1 MKGVRKNKLIRFGR
15 SSLVTVAGLGIC
27 CGVAALTALLAPA
40 PSASAAAGSGSGE
53 GGLPGCGS
61 GKFLTTCTGASWEW
75 YEWPEGHHGDLYIRG
90 TDVIGGG
97 YDKRISPSG
106 YISGECESAGGY
118 WRYAMIA
125 QLSYYGW
132 SPGQQVGI
140 SSISGNHMSAT
151 RYWYK
156 SVYFGGGMN
165 YRGHD
170 WWDVKAKFDEAQAAG
185 FNNGFTWDA
194 NSNLGWFCYG
204 PGVTGYE
211 TEWESDT
218 TATLSQNGTTV
229 YTGTSPRASQ
239 YNPNTSV
246 TINSAPIKVSEYS
259 DATITWN
266 HNLYRVDNEKKHG
279 EANYQ
284 VERTGSGLLAGPTNA
299 STPYGPYELKNIVE
313 KTAKVGNLGVPVGSQ
328 NYSVCEWI
336 NHDATARM
344 INEGTQYQSMDNR
357 AQSQACLLFNNPLNV
372 TIGEV
377 ESSVDPL
384 YIGEQGTYKYSV
396 EANVNI
402 PREPYDRDG
411 DGELEAP
418 PPKPE
423 YKVFGFWADLD
434 GEDSGGNVL
443 SGGYGP
449 REISGPNCNGIGIT
463 STVKDCQEVDSG
475 WFYSSFSG
483 SGEVDV
489 PDEEKYVGAKYCVAV
504 VHNYF
509 SASGTYEGYDE
520 GASIWGLR
528 QVSCSPTYK
537 KPNFRITGAQ
547 AFTAGGIDSTIV
559 AKTTSGY
566 DSTGKF
572 FGSWS
577 EYNLAAGGSV
587 NNFGTGAYPSFGAP
601 TNYSPIDVND
611 PYKVLA
617 IANRSNPPGN
627 SGVDTGSQALL
638 AKLDNYL
645 AKIKNLGGLTT
656 VNQGGLSFSC
666 SAIHSICIY
675 TGGSVTINSNIGAGG
690 DYPIYVVRA
699 SGDINIAE
707 GVSNIEAWLISDGGT
722 INTCA
727 GKNSIE
733 DLSHSICNT
742 QLTIDGPVYGSSLK
756 LMRTGGA
763 NGVTR
768 SIGSARESDAE
779 SAETINYPAKTYVWS
794 YEESTSSDVRLYESG
809 SIELAPRV

>member
-27 CGVAALTALLAPA
+27 CGVAALTALLAPV

-61 GKFLTTCTGASWEW
+61 GKFLTTCTGASWVW

-151 RYWYK
+151 QYWYK
-156 SVYFGGGMN
+156 SVYFGGGMS
-165 YRGHD
+165 YSGHD

-377 ESSVDPL
+377 DTGITPL
-384 YIGEQGTYKYSV
+384 YIGEQGKYEYSV
-396 EANVNI
+396 QANINI
-402 PREPYDRDG
+402 PTEPYDRDG
-411 DGELEAP
+411 DGELEDP
-418 PPKPE
+418 PPPPE
-423 YKVFGFWADLD
+423 YRVFGFWADLD

-449 REISGPNCNGIGIT
+449 REISSPSCGGIGVT
-463 STVKDCQEVDSG
+463 STVEDCQVVKSG
-475 WFYSSFSG
+475 TFYSSFSG
-483 SGEVDV
+483 SGNIDV

-509 SASGTYEGYDE
+509 STSGTYEGYDE

-601 TNYSPIDVND
+601 TKDNKLLNQ
-611 PYKVLA
+611 LT
-617 IANRSNPPGN
+617 IANLSGYGN
-627 SGVDTGSQALL
+627 SGIDTGSQALL

-645 AKIKNLGGLTT
+645 AKIGELGGLTT
-656 VNQGGLSFSC
+656 KENVGNSGISVKC
-666 SAIHSICIY
+666 SAVHGVCFY
-675 TGGSVTINSNIGAGG
+675 QGSSANISNDIVA
-690 DYPIYVVRA
+690 DSEHPIYIIRV
-699 SGDINIAE
+699 SGDINIGE
-707 GVSNIEAWLISDGGT
+707 NVDTIEAWLISDGGT

-733 DLSHSICNT
+733 DLSHSTCNT
-742 QLTIDGPVYGSSLK
+742 QLTIDGSVYGSSLK

-768 SIGSARESDAE
+768 NIGSARESDAE

>member
-40 PSASAAAGSGSGE
+40 PSASAAAGPGSGE

-151 RYWYK
+151 QYWYK
-156 SVYFGGGMN
+156 SVYFGGGMS
-165 YRGHD
+165 YSGHD

-185 FNNGFTWDA
+185 FNNGFTWGA

-204 PGVTGYE
+204 PGVTGYG

-239 YNPNTSV
+239 YNPSTSV
-246 TINSAPIKVSEYS
+246 TINSTPIKVSEYS

-266 HNLYRVDNEKKHG
+266 HNLYRVDDEKKHG

-313 KTAKVGNLGVPVGSQ
+313 KTAKVSNLGVPVGSQ

-377 ESSVDPL
+377 DTGITPL
-384 YIGEQGTYKYSV
+384 YIGEQGKYEYSV
-396 EANVNI
+396 QANINI
-402 PREPYDRDG
+402 PTEPYDRDG
-411 DGELEAP
+411 DGELEDP
-418 PPKPE
+418 PPPPE
-423 YKVFGFWADLD
+423 YRVFGFWADLD

-449 REISGPNCNGIGIT
+449 REISSPSCGGIGVT
-463 STVKDCQEVDSG
+463 STVEDCQVVKSG
-475 WFYSSFSG
+475 TFYSSFSG
-483 SGEVDV
+483 SGNIDV

-559 AKTTSGY
+559 AKTTPGY

-601 TNYSPIDVND
+601 TKDNKLLNQ
-611 PYKVLA
+611 LT
-617 IANRSNPPGN
+617 IANLSGYGN
-627 SGVDTGSQALL
+627 SGIDTGSQALL

-645 AKIKNLGGLTT
+645 AKIEELGGLTT
-656 VNQGGLSFSC
+656 KENVGNSGISVKC
-666 SAIHSICIY
+666 SAVHGVCFYQGSSANITNSIVAD
-675 TGGSVTINSNIGAGG
+675 SEH
-690 DYPIYVVRA
+690 PIYIIRV
-699 SGDINIAE
+699 SGDINIGE
-707 GVSNIEAWLISDGGT
+707 NVDTIEAWLISDGGT

-733 DLSHSICNT
+733 DLSHSTCNT

-768 SIGSARESDAE
+768 NIGSARESDAE